1 MINQNISCLYTLH
14 IFEKGACFKKC
25 SPPDAIETYRSAVV
39 MLCDAGR
46 LTQAAKLSKEIAEL
60 YENEVD
66 ADNTL
71 LAIENYEQASEL
83 FGMENS
89 TSQQSQCLAKV
100 AELCSAQ
107 KDPPDLLRAAQIY
120 DELGRQCLDSN
131 LLKYNA
137 KGYFLQAIFCHL
149 ANGDSIAAQQAQTK
163 YGHLDFTFSDS
174 REGKLCAK
182 LIECME
188 QYDSEGF
195 STACFEYDRISK
207 LDPWKTTLLV
217 KVKRS
222 IDDQAGGGVVGGN
235 AMDGDD
241 VDLT

>member
-1 MINQNISCLYTLH
+1 
-14 IFEKGACFKKC
+14 
-25 SPPDAIETYRSAVV
+25 

-60 YENEVD
+60 YENETD
-66 ADNTL
+66 ADATM

-188 QYDSEGF
+188 QFDSEGF
-195 STACFEYDRISK
+195 STACYEYDRISK

-222 IDDQAGGGVVGGN
+222 IDDQAGGEMVGGN

-241 VDLT
+241 VDLTWSAVSWHYEL